1 MITIE
6 CKNLPKVRVFINNE
20 LFVDQQLPYKK
31 TKLVPVVQGNINKIL
46 VKNMCSDQIVANG
59 QVIGP
64 NNYTEL
70 RRKASWMGQSKSNS
84 KLRR

>member
-6 CKNLPKVRVFINNE
+6 CNNLPTVRVFINNE
-20 LFVDQQLPYKK
+20 LFVDQKLPYKK
-31 TKLVPVVQGNINKIL
+31 TKLIPTVNGRINKIL
-46 VKNMCSDQIVANG
+46 VKNMCGDQIVANG

-70 RRKASWMGQSKSNS
+70 RRKTKWVETPKSKS
-84 KLRR
+84 KLRP